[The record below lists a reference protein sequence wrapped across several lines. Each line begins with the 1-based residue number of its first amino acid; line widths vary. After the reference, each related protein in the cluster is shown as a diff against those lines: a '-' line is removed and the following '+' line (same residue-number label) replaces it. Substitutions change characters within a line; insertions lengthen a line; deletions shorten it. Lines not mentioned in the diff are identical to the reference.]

1 MSQTLLQ
8 YETVKDISRRFQVH
22 KGTMRE
28 ILDISEST
36 QARYERKNAIADRL
50 GRFQRITQQ
59 VLELFEDETETQR

>member
-8 YETVKDISRRFQVH
+8 YETVKDIFRRFQVR

-36 QARYERKNAIADRL
+36 QARYERKMQFSIPRSLTVWNGFNGL
-50 GRFQRITQQ
+50 PNKP
-59 VLELFEDETETQR
+59 

>member
-28 ILDISEST
+28 IST
-36 QARYERKNAIADRL
+36 CKMNLLIPLNFTPYYAN
-50 GRFQRITQQ
+50 
-59 VLELFEDETETQR
+59 

>member
-8 YETVKDISRRFQVH
+8 YETVKDIFRRFQVR

-36 QARYERKNAIADRL
+36 QARYERKMQFSIPRSQIVWNGFNGL
-50 GRFQRITQQ
+50 PNKS
-59 VLELFEDETETQR
+59 